1 MGRKALSSGAL
12 EVLIALVIIT
22 AELLAPRAR
31 MVLTPEVVALDIA
44 AFVTVVVAVRW
55 PQVGAALTITLAIAA
70 AAIDENS
77 LGFWPYLLML
87 PVVAALRNGRWAQ
100 AAVMAATVFTAS
112 VTATARKLAEDFNP
126 FEVILGWL
134 ALDAVFV
141 LVGFGLNA
149 VSRNAAEAE
158 SRRQRDLR
166 LQATFDLHDSVAR
179 ELTVIAMEADAAHNA
194 GGASPEA
201 LAALSER
208 ARNAG
213 AALRDT
219 IRMMQL
225 GESAPTD
232 ADFRETLAQEVREL
246 KRRGHEVT
254 TSGDLSPTLH
264 ASIDRA
270 LAQILRE
277 ALHNVAKHG
286 LKHGPC
292 TIVGE
297 LSAVDYQLIV
307 TNQMPPDRTTGA
319 GLGTLGMRHRA
330 TLAGGSLRLASA
342 NGTWTC
348 LVEMPLTVRQLQ
360 T

>member
-31 MVLTPEVVALDIA
+31 LVLPPEIVALDVA
-44 AFVTVVVAVRW
+44 AFLTVVVAVRW
-55 PQVGAALTITLAIAA
+55 PRVGAPLTIVMAVTAA
-70 AAIDENS
+70 AVDENL
-77 LGFWPYLLML
+77 LGFWGYLLML

-134 ALDAVFV
+134 ALDGVFV

-158 SRRQRDLR
+158 ARRQRDLR
-166 LQATFDLHDSVAR
+166 LQATLDLHDSVAR
-179 ELTVIAMEADAAHNA
+179 ELTLIAMEADAAHHA
-194 GGASPEA
+194 GGATPEA

-219 IRMMQL
+219 IRMMQI
-225 GESAPTD
+225 GEAEPQD
-232 ADFRETLAQEVREL
+232 ANFRETLASGVREL

-254 TSGDLSPTLH
+254 LSGDLSPTLP
-264 ASIDRA
+264 ASVDRA

-307 TNQMPPDRTTGA
+307 TNQMPPDQTNRT

>member
-1 MGRKALSSGAL
+1 MLELDRLTRRFGGADGVTAVDEVSFEVAEGRMTGFVGGNGAGKTTTMRMIMG
-12 EVLIALVIIT
+12 V
-22 AELLAPRAR
+22 LAP
-31 MVLTPEVVALDIA
+31 TSG
-44 AFVTVVVAVRW
+44 TVHW
-55 PQVGAALTITLAIAA
+55 
-70 AAIDENS
+70 
-77 LGFWPYLLML
+77 
-87 PVVAALRNGRWAQ
+87 
-100 AAVMAATVFTAS
+100 
-112 VTATARKLAEDFNP
+112 
-126 FEVILGWL
+126 
-134 ALDAVFV
+134 
-141 LVGFGLNA
+141 
-149 VSRNAAEAE
+149 
-158 SRRQRDLR
+158 
-166 LQATFDLHDSVAR
+166 
-179 ELTVIAMEADAAHNA
+179 
-194 GGASPEA
+194 
-201 LAALSER
+201 
-208 ARNAG
+208 
-213 AALRDT
+213 
-219 IRMMQL
+219 
-225 GESAPTD
+225 
-232 ADFRETLAQEVREL
+232 
-246 KRRGHEVT
+246 RGHEVT

-307 TNQMPPDRTTGA
+307 TNQMPPDQTNRT

>member
-1 MGRKALSSGAL
+1 VGRKALSSGAL

-22 AELLAPRAR
+22 VEFLAPRAR
-31 MVLTPEVVALDIA
+31 LVLTPEIVALDVA

-55 PQVGAALTITLAIAA
+55 PKGGAALTVVMAITAA
-70 AAIDENS
+70 AVDENS
-77 LGFWPYLLML
+77 LGFWGYLLML
-87 PVVAALRNGRWAQ
+87 PVVAALRTGRWAQ
-100 AAVMAATVFTAS
+100 AAVMAATVFITS
-112 VTATARKLAEDFNP
+112 VTATARKLGEEFDA

-141 LVGFGLNA
+141 LVGLGLNA

-158 SRRQRDLR
+158 ARRQQDLR
-166 LQATFDLHDSVAR
+166 LRATLDLHDSVAR
-179 ELTVIAMEADAAHNA
+179 ELTLISMEADAAYQA
-194 GGASPEA
+194 GGAPPET

-219 IRMMQL
+219 IRMMQI
-225 GESAPTD
+225 GEAAGPD
-232 ADFRETLAQEVREL
+232 AGFAETLGQEIRVL
-246 KRRGHEVT
+246 KRRGHEVSA
-254 TSGDLSPTLH
+254 SGDLTPALPV
-264 ASIDRA
+264 AVDRA
-270 LAQILRE
+270 LAQIVRE

-286 LKHGPC
+286 TRHGHC

-297 LSAVDYQLIV
+297 LSAVDYQLVIA
-307 TNQMPPDRTTGA
+307 NQMASEQIPGT

-330 TLAGGSLRLASA
+330 TLAGGTLHLASA

-348 LVEMPLTVRQLQ
+348 LVEMPLAARQLQ
-360 T
+360 A